1 MITAKICRGYIAVC
15 LVIFLVVPI
24 EGKAAGAGASET
36 LARIAKSGTISVGYR
51 KNAPPIS
58 FSGAG
63 GRPIG
68 YAIDLCLDVID
79 EVRRTL
85 GIPQLGIKW
94 RAVTPSTR
102 IDLIAT
108 GAIDLECGAT
118 TITMERQERVDFSLV
133 TFISGT
139 QIMVPGNSIRRDL
152 KSLSGSIIGVVKG
165 STNQRAVL
173 DFISRSGTQAR
184 VRTFA
189 NHGAG
194 FAAMK
199 AGEITAYAADHI
211 ILHGLVRTST
221 SGPQFALINELLSYE
236 PYGFLLPRGD
246 PDFRLVINRSLAK
259 VFRTKKI
266 KKIYRKWF
274 ARLGAPIPNI
284 LLAAF
289 VIQAY
294 PEK

>member
-1 MITAKICRGYIAVC
+1 
-15 LVIFLVVPI
+15 LSVPLQAR
-24 EGKAAGAGASET
+24 AAGAGASET

-51 KNAPPIS
+51 KKAPPIS
-58 FSGAG
+58 FSGPG
-63 GRPIG
+63 GKPIG
-68 YAIDLCLDVID
+68 YAIDLCKEVID
-79 EVRRTL
+79 GVRSAL
-85 GIPQLGIKW
+85 GMAQIGVKW

-102 IDLIAT
+102 IGLIAS

-118 TITMERQERVDFSLV
+118 TITMERQKRADFSLV

-139 QIMVPGNSIRRDL
+139 QIMVPGNAARRNL
-152 KSLSGSIIGVVKG
+152 KSLAGSVIGVVKD

-173 DFISRSGTQAR
+173 GFISRSGIQAR
-184 VRTFA
+184 VRTYT
-189 NHGAG
+189 HHEAG

-211 ILHGLVRTST
+211 ILHGLVRTSK
-221 SGPQFALINELLSYE
+221 SGPPFALIDELISYE

-246 PDFRLVINRSLAK
+246 PDFRLVVNRRLAT

-266 KKIYRKWF
+266 KKVYRKWF
-274 ARLGAPIPNI
+274 ANLGAPIPKI
-284 LLAAF
+284 LLAAY
-289 VIQAY
+289 VIQSY

>member
-15 LVIFLVVPI
+15 LVIFLVVPV
-24 EGKAAGAGASET
+24 EGRTAGTGSSET
-36 LARIAKSGTISVGYR
+36 LARIAKSGTISVGFR
-51 KNAPPIS
+51 EKAPPIS
-58 FSGAG
+58 FSIS
-63 GRPIG
+63 GRPPIG
-68 YAIDLCLDVID
+68 YAIDLCMEVID
-79 EVRRTL
+79 EVRSVL
-85 GIPQLGIKW
+85 SIPRLRIKW
-94 RAVTPSTR
+94 RTVIPSTR
-102 IDLIAT
+102 IDQIAA

-118 TITMERQERVDFSLV
+118 TITMERQKRVDFSMV

-152 KSLSGSIIGVVKG
+152 KSLAGSIIGVVKG

-173 DFISRSGTQAR
+173 AFISRSGTHAR

-189 NHGAG
+189 NHEAG
-194 FAAMK
+194 FAAMT
-199 AGEITAYAADHI
+199 AGDITAYAADHI
-211 ILHGLVRTST
+211 ILHGLVRTSA
-221 SGPQFALINELLSYE
+221 SGPQFALIGDLLSYE
-236 PYGFLLPRGD
+236 PYGFILPRGD
-246 PDFRLVINRSLAK
+246 PDFRLVINRRLAK

-289 VIQAY
+289 VIQSY
-294 PEK
+294 PEN

>member
-1 MITAKICRGYIAVC
+1 MITAKICRGYLAVC
-15 LVIFLVVPI
+15 LVIFLVVPV
-24 EGKAAGAGASET
+24 EGRTAGTGSSET

-58 FSGAG
+58 FSGTG

-68 YAIDLCLDVID
+68 YAIDLCLNVID
-79 EVRRTL
+79 EVRKTL
-85 GIPQLGIKW
+85 GIPGLGIKW

-102 IDLIAT
+102 INLIAT

-139 QIMVPGNSIRRDL
+139 QVMVPGNSIRRNL

-211 ILHGLVRTST
+211 ILHGLVRTSA
-221 SGPQFALINELLSYE
+221 SGPQFALIGKLLSYE

-246 PDFRLVINRSLAK
+246 PDFRLVINRRLAK

-289 VIQAY
+289 VIQSY
-294 PEK
+294 PEN

>member
-1 MITAKICRGYIAVC
+1 MITAKICRGYLAVC
-15 LVIFLVVPI
+15 LVIFLVVPV
-24 EGKAAGAGASET
+24 EGRTAGTGSSET

-58 FSGAG
+58 FSGTG

-68 YAIDLCLDVID
+68 YAIDLCLNVID
-79 EVRRTL
+79 EVRKTL
-85 GIPQLGIKW
+85 GIPGLGIKW

-102 IDLIAT
+102 INLIAT

-139 QIMVPGNSIRRDL
+139 QVMVPGNSIRRNL

-211 ILHGLVRTST
+211 ILHGLVRTSA
-221 SGPQFALINELLSYE
+221 SGPQFALIGNLLSYE

-246 PDFRLVINRSLAK
+246 PDFRLVINRRLAK

-289 VIQAY
+289 VIQSY
-294 PEK
+294 PEN